1 MTGATGQDCGRY
13 GPPIHSRRELLRRA
27 GLGFGSLALAGLMLD
42 DGRLAASEPDGPALS
57 PLPNGRARSVIFLF
71 MGGGPSQVDTF
82 DPKPELARL
91 HGRDVPESIA
101 RGVPRI
107 ARSPLK

>member
-1 MTGATGQDCGRY
+1 MTSANSQGCGRS
-13 GPPIHSRRELLRRA
+13 GPPILGRRDLLRRA

-42 DGRLAASEPDGPALS
+42 DGLLAASEPDGPALS
-57 PLPNGRARSVIFLF
+57 PRPTGRARSVIFLF

-82 DPKPELARL
+82 DPKPELTRL
-91 HGRDVPESIA
+91 QGQDVPESIA

-107 ARSPLK
+107 ARSP